1 MAGVANSHGLHS
13 SEEHGRAKDLGYGV
27 LVVSYASASCYK
39 TRVRWMASV
48 GRHSGHRAL
57 QGKYSNIVDKIKDNS
72 YGKVNVALFQVSYE
86 EFKLQFAQ
94 MYEHYE
100 RQRSD
105 NITDPELRQQ
115 RPISTISGWDQQHSG
130 NNGYSKPS
138 PWGNQ
143 QNHEVQHVERN
154 YKVGYQVFF

>member
-1 MAGVANSHGLHS
+1 MFL
-13 SEEHGRAKDLGYGV
+13 
-27 LVVSYASASCYK
+27 
-39 TRVRWMASV
+39 
-48 GRHSGHRAL
+48 
-57 QGKYSNIVDKIKDNS
+57 
-72 YGKVNVALFQVSYE
+72 LFDAQVSYE

-130 NNGYSKPS
+130 NNGFSRPAN
-138 PWGNQ
+138 WVNQ
-143 QNHEVQHVERN
+143 QSQEVQIEDKN
-154 YKVGYQVFF
+154 FKVTSKELFVHLK

>member
-1 MAGVANSHGLHS
+1 MF
-13 SEEHGRAKDLGYGV
+13 
-27 LVVSYASASCYK
+27 SYN
-39 TRVRWMASV
+39 V
-48 GRHSGHRAL
+48 GF
-57 QGKYSNIVDKIKDNS
+57 V
-72 YGKVNVALFQVSYE
+72 QVSYE

-130 NNGYSKPS
+130 NNGYNRPAV
-138 PWGNQ
+138 WGNQ
-143 QNHEVQHVERN
+143 QNHEVQHMERN
-154 YKVGYQVFF
+154 YKVISKIVELSLNFDSHLFDL

>member
-1 MAGVANSHGLHS
+1 M
-13 SEEHGRAKDLGYGV
+13 
-27 LVVSYASASCYK
+27 
-39 TRVRWMASV
+39 
-48 GRHSGHRAL
+48 
-57 QGKYSNIVDKIKDNS
+57 I
-72 YGKVNVALFQVSYE
+72 FQVSYE

-130 NNGYSKPS
+130 NNGYNKPS
-138 PWGNQ
+138 PWSNQ
-143 QNHEVQHVERN
+143 QTHDVQHVERN
-154 YKVGYQVFF
+154 YKVEYTSQNLYVYNIDNFDNILISDFKIKIRSHAVQYVLNVRKS

>member
-1 MAGVANSHGLHS
+1 
-13 SEEHGRAKDLGYGV
+13 
-27 LVVSYASASCYK
+27 
-39 TRVRWMASV
+39 
-48 GRHSGHRAL
+48 
-57 QGKYSNIVDKIKDNS
+57 
-72 YGKVNVALFQVSYE
+72 
-86 EFKLQFAQ
+86 

-130 NNGYSKPS
+130 NNGYNRPS

-143 QNHEVQHVERN
+143 QNHEIQHMERN
-154 YKVGYQVFF
+154 YKVISYDDCRFVLTAMPSLVLGEFPCL